1 MSVIINGVYRYQTV
15 AVEGKSR
22 AYITALDRQR
32 EILKKLISINKLTI
46 ENFIFSEKGCW
57 CTVCGKVFN
66 SFSRENVEV
75 LIRQAQEE
83 AGIDKW

>member
-1 MSVIINGVYRYQTV
+1 MSVIIKGVYRYQTV

-32 EILKKLISINKLTI
+32 EILKKLISKNKLTI
-46 ENFIFSEKGCW
+46 ENFIFSERGCW

-66 SFSRENVEV
+66 SFDQKDVET
-75 LIRQAQEE
+75 LILKAQEE
-83 AGIDKW
+83 AGFKW

>member
-1 MSVIINGVYRYQTV
+1 MSVIIKGVYRYQTV
-15 AVEGKSR
+15 AIEGKSR

-32 EILKKLISINKLTI
+32 EILKKLILKNKLTI
-46 ENFIFSEKGCW
+46 ENFTFSERGYW

-66 SFSRENVEV
+66 SFSHEDVEA
-75 LIRQAQEE
+75 LIKQAQEE

>member
-22 AYITALDRQR
+22 MYVTALDRQR
-32 EILKKLISINKLTI
+32 EVLKKLISKNRLTI

-66 SFSRENVEV
+66 SFDQKDVET
-75 LIRQAQEE
+75 LILKAQEE
-83 AGIDKW
+83 AGFKW

>member
-22 AYITALDRQR
+22 MYVTALDRQR
-32 EILKKLISINKLTI
+32 EVLKKLISKNKLTI

-66 SFSRENVEV
+66 SFDQKDVET
-75 LIRQAQEE
+75 LILKAQEE

>member
-22 AYITALDRQR
+22 MYVTALDRQR
-32 EILKKLISINKLTI
+32 EILKRLISKNKLTI

-66 SFSRENVEV
+66 SFSQENVEV

>member
-22 AYITALDRQR
+22 MYVTALDRQR
-32 EILKKLISINKLTI
+32 EVLKKLIAKNKLTI
-46 ENFIFSEKGCW
+46 ENFIFSERGCW

-66 SFSRENVEV
+66 SFSQENVEA
-75 LIRQAQEE
+75 LIKQAQEE

>member
-22 AYITALDRQR
+22 MYVTALDRQR
-32 EILKKLISINKLTI
+32 EILKRLISKNKLTI
-46 ENFIFSEKGCW
+46 ENFIFSERGCW

-66 SFSRENVEV
+66 SFDQKDVET
-75 LIRQAQEE
+75 LILKAQEE

>member
-1 MSVIINGVYRYQTV
+1 MSVFIKGVYRYQTV

-32 EILKKLISINKLTI
+32 EILKKLISKNKLTI
-46 ENFIFSEKGCW
+46 ENFIFSERGCW

-66 SFSRENVEV
+66 SFDQKDVET
-75 LIRQAQEE
+75 LILKAQEE
-83 AGIDKW
+83 AGFKW